1 MPLCII
7 RIYRSTVN
15 AKLDDFSPLHQHHLS
30 QQFYNLNENKISKL
44 THFVLHS
51 PTSNFH
57 FFKLLIKP
65 EIADMSQPNPI
76 TIKAIFHPIPL
87 SNTKIWSYVKIGPM
101 SRFSTS

>member
-44 THFVLHS
+44 THFVCY
-51 PTSNFH
+51 T
-57 FFKLLIKP
+57 
-65 EIADMSQPNPI
+65 EC
-76 TIKAIFHPIPL
+76 
-87 SNTKIWSYVKIGPM
+87 VKIAGKDEKYENGG
-101 SRFSTS
+101 F

>member
-1 MPLCII
+1 MDILEKLNQDNNFFNYSFMTLEDLK
-7 RIYRSTVN
+7 RRLTFKVKQN
-15 AKLDDFSPLHQHHLS
+15 AVLKLSDH
-30 QQFYNLNENKISKL
+30 YN
-44 THFVLHS
+44 
-51 PTSNFH
+51 
-57 FFKLLIKP
+57 IKP